1 MSVTQ
6 LRHGRRPRLAAN
18 LPPSGEARILG
29 AFRSPTGATGTMTG
43 WFRLVR
49 FVADGDRLHAEG
61 VFTGDLCDAD
71 GSSIGIG
78 SRRRTVP
85 VELTRSPDGLVAL
98 LGPLEVDLL
107 GLLVSVPTFTLDARR
122 SVPVSRSPAGPAG
135 RRTSGDGSPG
145 VVLAPVAG
153 GLRTRG
159 GAR

>member
-6 LRHGRRPRLAAN
+6 LGARQGRPAPRAAN
-18 LPPSGEARILG
+18 LPPYGESRVVG

-49 FVADGDRLHAEG
+49 FVAAAERLHAEG
-61 VFTGDLCDAD
+61 VFTGDLLDAD

-85 VELTRSPDGLVAL
+85 VALTRSAGGLVAL

-107 GLLVSVPTFTLDARR
+107 GLCVSVPTFSLDARR
-122 SVPVSRSPAGPAG
+122 SAPVSR
-135 RRTSGDGSPG
+135 G
-145 VVLAPVAG
+145 VE
-153 GLRTRG
+153 R
-159 GAR
+159 